1 MHRGFSTNT
10 SISFLN
16 ALRQYSACVLCRVVI
31 RIAFELSKI
40 SFSFDEQNSNLNLSA
55 TLFELVPDEER
66 TPFLDKTLEFL
77 IYGRRLL

>member
-16 ALRQYSACVLCRVVI
+16 ALIQYSACVLCLVVI

-40 SFSFDEQNSNLNLSA
+40 SFSFEEQNSNLNLSA